1 MTKPEDIP
9 QWAWEKGDEIYLNA
23 LSAKGGPAYI
33 ARAIL
38 SAVER
43 EREACA
49 KLAEVERRTDLAIK
63 HGYKP
68 TWLAVSHEIA
78 SAIRNRKES

>member
-9 QWAWEKGDEIYLNA
+9 QWVWDRAKEAIPRGTWSARLQ
-23 LSAKGGPAYI
+23 LSI

-38 SAVER
+38 SAVEE

-68 TWLAVSHEIA
+68 TWLAISHEIA
-78 SAIRNRKES
+78 AAIRSRKVS